1 VFEKHTFSLGAG
13 LVEHEIQAQPGWVGL
28 TEGPK
33 LFFFYILRWAGLRVQ
48 PPWHLMAKAS
58 S

>member
-1 VFEKHTFSLGAG
+1 MHWGVFEKYTFSLGAG

-33 LFFFYILRWAGLRVQ
+33 LFFFIY
-48 PPWHLMAKAS
+48 
-58 S
+58 